1 MYVGLF
7 VRDECERSVK
17 NQVSKDESVQF
28 ATSLW
33 EATYEKVTCEAHD
46 RKLKSHA
53 RLSSSQVFCEKA
65 HLTKYLWNI
74 LFGKK
79 LSSFTKFFT
88 HTINTLITHDL

>member
-7 VRDECERSVK
+7 LGMSVRDQWR
-17 NQVSKDESVQF
+17 NQSSKVESVDF

-33 EATYEKVTCEAHD
+33 EAIHEKATCRAYD

-53 RLSSSQVFCEKA
+53 KLSISWVSREKGQPV
-65 HLTKYLWNI
+65 KYPQNI

-79 LSSFTKFFT
+79 LCCFTKFFT
-88 HTINTLITHDL
+88 HTIYTLITDEL

>member
-17 NQVSKDESVQF
+17 NQASKDESVQF

-46 RKLKSHA
+46 GKLKSHA
-53 RLSSSQVFCEKA
+53 RLSSSQVFCKNG
-65 HLTKYLWNI
+65 HPVKYPQNS
-74 LFGKK
+74 LFGKNFIC
-79 LSSFTKFFT
+79 FTKFFT
-88 HTINTLITHDL
+88 YTIYTLITHEL